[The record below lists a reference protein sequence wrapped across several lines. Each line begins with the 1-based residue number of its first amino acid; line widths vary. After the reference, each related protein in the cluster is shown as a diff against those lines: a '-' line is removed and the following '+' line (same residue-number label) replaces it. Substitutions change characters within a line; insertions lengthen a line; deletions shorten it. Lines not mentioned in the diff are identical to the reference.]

1 MNYKNYFFS
10 FLVIFCF
17 AVTADEPVGSVQSE
31 NASQRSGQVSVT
43 DQSMEVRSVGGI
55 EEVVVTAQ
63 KREQSL
69 QDTPIEIGRAHV

>member
-43 DQSMEVRSVGGI
+43 DQSMEVTVSYTHLTLPTTRHG
-55 EEVVVTAQ
+55 
-63 KREQSL
+63 
-69 QDTPIEIGRAHV
+69 